1 MSLDNE
7 FFEEK
12 SRFSIEAFEDWENE
26 EYQPFLS
33 ELRKFL
39 WGICF
44 VSIILSILVIPW
56 NESAMGI
63 IMSFFFPCYEG
74 KILEQSFRDDLER
87 GTRLRRFPYWKNM
100 SPGRKRLLKRISIL
114 WTLFRQPRPN
124 SNKSLKNK
132 RSPSIITTSLWE
144 RSSRFR

>member
-1 MSLDNE
+1 MAASNEQRPFAVSYDDGIQGQADSLSMSLDNE

-12 SRFSIEAFEDWENE
+12 SRFSIEAFEDCENE

-33 ELRKFL
+33 ELRNFL

-56 NESAMGI
+56 NESAIGI

-87 GTRLRRFPYWKNM
+87 GTRLRRFPY
-100 SPGRKRLLKRISIL
+100 
-114 WTLFRQPRPN
+114 
-124 SNKSLKNK
+124 
-132 RSPSIITTSLWE
+132 
-144 RSSRFR
+144 